1 MDIRARIKDIVEE
14 NTKKLGLVEN
24 EVFTS
29 IYLSNVLGL
38 SRNTVSQYLN
48 EANKK
53 GELIKINSRPVYFYA
68 ADVLNKMLNTHLKK
82 FVYES
87 IEDVLDTG
95 KFGFDKLIGKNGSLS
110 EVVNQCKAA
119 ISYPPYGLPILLL
132 GPTGTGKSFIA
143 SLIYEYAVKHNIL
156 KSDGKFITVNCSEY
170 ANNPELLT
178 TNLFGHVKGAFTGA
192 DDDTEGLIALAD
204 GGVLF
209 LDEVHCLKA
218 ECQEKLFQFMDKGIY
233 HRVGDNKNWYKS
245 NCRLVLATTE
255 NPQETLLKTLLRRIP
270 IMVNLPAVKDRPLI
284 EKREIIYTMFKRES
298 SRIKHRI
305 FISNIALEAMMEFE
319 FKANV
324 GEIENTIK
332 AICAKAFLNN
342 KTQDLEVRFLD
353 LPSYLFET
361 MKSFQINDYAVENE
375 TMINIEDLGVI
386 KNSSTI
392 ISFYSKVIEV
402 FNKWQKE
409 EETLSDLVTRINYI
423 SNNFIDY
430 IFFKQKYRSYNING
444 DILLK
449 IIDKIYSI
457 IINKY
462 SLIIPNSKIKIYSK
476 LFLEYINHKSD
487 AKLWISMHKKD
498 VSILEMKISERY
510 PRAYHI
516 AKEVCD
522 NVELNLDIELDQMI
536 MIMLTLS
543 FVDMEHNS
551 SDGIVGLI
559 LCHGYSTASS
569 IADTANHMLGEHI
582 FDAVDMELNISID
595 KIVRLVDSYL
605 KDKAPIQELL
615 LLVDM
620 GSLEEIYEKITPLS
634 DCNTALINHVS
645 TAMVLESGNLIKQ
658 GINVQEII
666 KKIENDFSLSTYY
679 LEGTKKKD
687 AILTVCATGFGSA
700 KRISELLIESLPND
714 IDLKVIPYEYRSLV
728 TNRKDDAIFS
738 QYNVRLIIGTLD
750 PEVEGIDFVA
760 MENIVTN
767 EETKPLI
774 NLIENYLSKDELIK
788 FNDNIMKN
796 FTLSN
801 MVNQLTI
808 LNPEKVMEDVED
820 IVYEL
825 ERVFNKNVTNT
836 SKVGLYVHLSCLIE
850 RLILRQ
856 EIKDVEGIEEISLK
870 YKDHFTKVKEAF
882 ADIEYRYSVEIPNAE
897 IQYIL
902 NYFK

>member
-1 MDIRARIKDIVEE
+1 MDIRKRIKDIIEE
-14 NTKKLGLVEN
+14 HTKKYGLVEN

-29 IYLSNVLGL
+29 SYLSNVLGL
-38 SRNTVSQYLN
+38 SRNTASQYLN

-53 GELIKINSRPVYFYA
+53 GEVIKINSRPVYFYDT
-68 ADVLNKMLNTHLKK
+68 DVLNKMLNTHLNK
-82 FVYES
+82 FVYDS
-87 IEDVLDTG
+87 INDVLDAG
-95 KFGFDKLIGKNGSLS
+95 KYGFDKLIGKNGSLS

-143 SLIYEYAVKHNIL
+143 SLIYEYALKHDIL
-156 KSDGKFITVNCSEY
+156 KPDGKFITVNCSEY

-204 GGVLF
+204 EGVLF

-270 IMVNLPAVKDRPLI
+270 IMVTLPALKDRPLI

-298 SRIKHRI
+298 SRIKHDI
-305 FISNIALEAMMEFE
+305 YISNIALEAMMEFD

-342 KTQDLEVRFLD
+342 KTGDLEVRFLD
-353 LPSYLFET
+353 LPPNLFET
-361 MKSFQINDYAVENE
+361 MKSFQINDYTVEEE
-375 TMINIEDLGVI
+375 TMINIEDLAVI

-392 ISFYSKVIEV
+392 ISFYSRVIEV
-402 FNKWQKE
+402 FTKWQKE
-409 EETLSDLVTRINYI
+409 EETFNDLVTRINYI
-423 SNNFIDY
+423 ADNFIDY
-430 IFFKQKYRSYNING
+430 IFFKQKYRGYNING
-444 DILLK
+444 DIMLK

-498 VSILEMKISERY
+498 VNLLEMKVSERY

-522 NVELNLDIELDQMI
+522 NVELNLDIELDQLI
-536 MIMLTLS
+536 TVVLTLS

-595 KIVRLVDSYL
+595 KIVHLVDSYL
-605 KDKAPIQELL
+605 KNKAPIQELL

-658 GINVQEII
+658 GKNVQEIT
-666 KKIENDFSLSTYY
+666 KKIEKDFHLSTYF
-679 LEGTKKKD
+679 LEGKKKKD

-700 KRISELLIESLPND
+700 KRISELLIESLPKD
-714 IDLKVIPYEYRSLV
+714 IDLNVIPYEYHSLV
-728 TNRKDDAIFS
+728 TNRKDDTIFS

-750 PEVEGIDFVA
+750 PEVEGIDFIA

-767 EETKPLI
+767 EETKVLI
-774 NLIENYLSKDELIK
+774 NLMENYLSKDELSK

-870 YKDHFTKVKEAF
+870 YKDRFTKVKEAF
-882 ADIEYRYSVEIPNAE
+882 ANIEYRYSVEIPNAE